1 MPTLLVTG
9 ANRGLGLEFARQ
21 YAADG
26 WRVLACTRAPAAAS
40 ELQELAAGSAA
51 GSAGLEVLALDVGD
65 PDAIAALARRLSG
78 TPVDVLLNNAGVF
91 GPKPGADQDLRQQ
104 FGHLDPAVLE
114 DLYRVNAIAPLRMA
128 EAFVEHVAA
137 SGQKKIATI
146 SSSVGSIGQARSKGE
161 GGLYAY
167 RMSKAAVNMAMA
179 ALASDVAPRGISVGV
194 YCPGWVRT
202 AMGGPRAPLTPAES
216 IAGLRARIAELDA
229 ARSGRFYLYDGTEL
243 PW

>member
-9 ANRGLGLEFARQ
+9 ANRGLGLEFVRQ

-26 WRVLACTRAPAAAS
+26 WRVVACARQPATAT
-40 ELQELAAGSAA
+40 ELAALAA
-51 GSAGLEVLALDVGD
+51 RQPGVEVHALDVGD
-65 PDAIAALARRLSG
+65 AGAIGALAAKLAG
-78 TPVDVLLNNAGVF
+78 TAIDVLLNNAGLF
-91 GPKPGADQDLRQQ
+91 GPKPGADDDPRQLL
-104 FGHLDPAVLE
+104 GHLDPAVLE
-114 DLYRVNAIAPLRMA
+114 ELFRVNAVAPLRIA

-137 SGQKKIATI
+137 SEQKKIATI
-146 SSSVGSIGQARSKGE
+146 SSSIGSIGQTRGRSE

-179 ALASDVAPRGISVGV
+179 ALAGDLAPRGIAVGV

-202 AMGGPRAPLTPAES
+202 RMGGPRAPLTPEAS
-216 IAGLRARIAELDA
+216 VAGLRARIASLDA
-229 ARSGRFYLYDGTEL
+229 ATSGRFLLHDGTPL

>member
-26 WRVLACTRAPAAAS
+26 WRVLACTRVPDAAAD
-40 ELQELAAGSAA
+40 LQALATR
-51 GSAGLEVLALDVGD
+51 EPCVEIHALDVAD
-65 PDAIAALARRLSG
+65 PAAVGALAARLAG
-78 TPVDVLLNNAGVF
+78 TPIDVLLNNAGLF
-91 GPKPGADQDLRQQ
+91 GPKPGADRDLRQQ
-104 FGHLDPAVLE
+104 FGHLDPTVLH
-114 DLYRVNAIAPLRMA
+114 DLHRVNAVAPLRMA

-137 SGQKKIATI
+137 GVQKKIATI
-146 SSSVGSIGQARSKGE
+146 SSSIGSIGQARAKGE

-179 ALASDVAPRGISVGV
+179 ALATDLAPRGIAIGV
-194 YCPGWVRT
+194 YCPGWVQT
-202 AMGGPRAPLTPAES
+202 AMGGPRAPLTPQQS

-229 ARSGRFYLYDGTEL
+229 ARSGRFFLYDGTEL

>member
-9 ANRGLGLEFARQ
+9 ANRGLGLEFVRQ

-26 WRVLACTRAPAAAS
+26 WHVLACARQPAAAA
-40 ELQELAAGSAA
+40 ELASLAQRHPAV
-51 GSAGLEVLALDVGD
+51 EVHALDVGD
-65 PDAIAALARRLSG
+65 FEAIGALATRLAG
-78 TPVDVLLNNAGVF
+78 TPIDVLLNNAGLF
-91 GPKPGADQDLRQQ
+91 GPKPGADDDPRQQ
-104 FGHLDPAVLE
+104 FGHLDPAVLVE
-114 DLYRVNAIAPLRMA
+114 LHRVNALAPLRVA

-146 SSSVGSIGQARSKGE
+146 SSSIGSIGQSRARSE

-179 ALASDVAPRGISVGV
+179 ALASDLAPRGIAVGV

-202 AMGGPRAPLTPAES
+202 RMGGPRAPLTPEES
-216 IAGLRARIAELDA
+216 IRGLRARIASLDA
-229 ARSGRFYLYDGTEL
+229 GTSGRFFLHDGTEL